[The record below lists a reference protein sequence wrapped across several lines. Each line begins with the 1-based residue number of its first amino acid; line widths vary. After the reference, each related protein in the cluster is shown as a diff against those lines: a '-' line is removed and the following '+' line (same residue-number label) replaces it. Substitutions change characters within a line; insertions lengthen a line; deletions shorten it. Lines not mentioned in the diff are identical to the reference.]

1 MSEIL
6 KLVKMDLIVIKN
18 KSVLPLVFFAAI
30 YIFLGYLIIPY
41 AVLVPVMFVGLT
53 LQPLFTIDEQND
65 LSRLYGSLPVS
76 RRNRAIARFM
86 TVAVFTAIALVITI
100 MLAYHSAEVGWY
112 KEYNKEMAEVYAYW
126 SKEITIPILAC
137 FIYMLTCLMV
147 GIQFTLLYIFGAS
160 KEIVAIIGAFVI
172 IIGGML
178 AVTLVFDIDIVDKI
192 AEVLGNLMAKS
203 EMLFY
208 IVLYSGS
215 VLFLLLCA
223 LISSI
228 FIKKREI

>member
-1 MSEIL
+1 
-6 KLVKMDLIVIKN
+6 
-18 KSVLPLVFFAAI
+18 
-30 YIFLGYLIIPY
+30 
-41 AVLVPVMFVGLT
+41 
-53 LQPLFTIDEQND
+53 
-65 LSRLYGSLPVS
+65 
-76 RRNRAIARFM
+76 
-86 TVAVFTAIALVITI
+86 
-100 MLAYHSAEVGWY
+100 
-112 KEYNKEMAEVYAYW
+112 
-126 SKEITIPILAC
+126 
-137 FIYMLTCLMV
+137 
-147 GIQFTLLYIFGAS
+147 
-160 KEIVAIIGAFVI
+160 
-172 IIGGML
+172 ML